1 MADYVIAPSIL
12 SADFAHL
19 GDEIE
24 NVIKSGADWIHFDV
38 MDNHYVPNLTV
49 GPMVLK
55 AIRPLCRVPI
65 DVHIMAKPVDRLITD
80 FLKAGADFISFHP
93 EASEHIHRSLR
104 LIKEGHAKAGLA
116 LNPATSLDIL
126 EFLLDD
132 IDFVL
137 LMSVNPGFGGQ
148 SFIPSIWQKAQKTH
162 EILQYYFNQTNR
174 YIRLEIDG
182 GINANNIAGLARSG
196 VDTFVAGSSIF
207 GQKNKSDPHFYDS
220 AIRALKKGLPRP
232 VGAPTQSPFSNFTQ
246 RNNL

>member
-1 MADYVIAPSIL
+1 MADFVIAPSIL

-49 GPMVLK
+49 GPMVCK

-65 DVHIMAKPVDRLITD
+65 DVHIMARPVDQLITE
-80 FLKAGADFISFHP
+80 FLLAGADFISFHP
-93 EASEHIHRSLR
+93 EASDHVHRSLK
-104 LIKEGHAKAGLA
+104 LIRDGHAKAGLA
-116 LNPATSLDIL
+116 LNPATSLDVL

-148 SFIPSIWQKAQKTH
+148 SFIPKMQEKAKKTR
-162 EILQYYFNQTNR
+162 EILKYHFNKTGR
-174 YIRLEIDG
+174 YIRLEMDG
-182 GINANNIAGLARSG
+182 GINMENIGGLAQAG

-207 GQKNKSDPHFYDS
+207 GQKNQNDPNLYETAIRNLRAFLPRTNPSPFTVTPSPFAPHF
-220 AIRALKKGLPRP
+220 P
-232 VGAPTQSPFSNFTQ
+232 
-246 RNNL
+246 